1 MAKLAPVRPAVLIA
15 YFRDLGYREAGQEG
29 SHLKMKKPGA
39 PRPLVIPMHRT
50 VSVGVIL
57 SNLRSAG
64 VNRQDF
70 KEWLGK
76 RHAAGRG

>member
-1 MAKLAPVRPAVLIA
+1 MAKLAPVRPGVPSA
-15 YFRDLGYREAGQEG
+15 YFRDLGFREAGQEG

-39 PRPLVIPMHRT
+39 RRPLIIPMHRT

-64 VNRQDF
+64 SSRQHF
-70 KEWLGK
+70 EEWLGK
-76 RHAAGRG
+76 KKLGGD